1 MLAGP
6 GPGAR
11 GGEGSRMGDHFL
23 TLLVADLAG
32 AATLWKATRGGAR
45 YPLGWSLGAWA
56 ATAAL
61 TTGLIPVQTTIA
73 IAGVTMIVGV
83 GLITPLVGVIA
94 AAVLLATPVLV
105 VQRMY
110 GRWRRAVAARASRA

>member
-1 MLAGP
+1 M
-6 GPGAR
+6 
-11 GGEGSRMGDHFL
+11 SDHL
-23 TLLVADLAG
+23 PALLGADLVG
-32 AATLWKATRGGAR
+32 AVTLWKATRTGAR
-45 YPLGWSLGAWA
+45 HPLAWSLGAWA
-56 ATAAL
+56 AAAAF

-105 VQRMY
+105 LQRLY
-110 GRWRRAVAARASRA
+110 GRWRRASAARASRA